1 MEDKQKPVPIIF
13 KTQAEITAERRRKR
27 AERYKEVQ
35 KQVCDL
41 LHIHNFKT
49 VRDTGKHSYQQCDG
63 CGKRRVVSADGG
75 YQPIDTEWLRG
86 E

>member
-1 MEDKQKPVPIIF
+1 MNDKQKPVPIYP
-13 KTQAEITAERRRKR
+13 KSQAEIIAERRRKR
-27 AERYKEVQ
+27 QERYQEVQ

-49 VRDTGKHSYQQCDG
+49 VRDTGKHSYQQCGG
-63 CGKRRVVSADGG
+63 CKKRRVISADGG
-75 YQPIDTEWLRG
+75 YQPVDTKWLRG